1 MNEKNEASLHP
12 LLSFAT
18 GVADDAV
25 ALSFEPATDMEQC
38 ETRNGSWVSTAM
50 TADVAIELG
59 ETLIELGK
67 QLRTERAV
75 N

>member
-1 MNEKNEASLHP
+1 MNEKNEPPLHP

-25 ALSFEPATDMEQC
+25 ALSFELATDMEQY
-38 ETRNGSWVSTAM
+38 ETRNGDWVSTAM

-59 ETLIELGK
+59 ETLIEIGK
-67 QLRTERAV
+67 QLRTKGAV

>member
-1 MNEKNEASLHP
+1 MNEKNVPPLHP

-25 ALSFEPATDMEQC
+25 ALSFELATGIEQY
-38 ETRNGSWVSTAM
+38 ETRNGGWVSTAM

-59 ETLIELGK
+59 GTLIEPGK
-67 QLRTERAV
+67 RLRTERAV